1 MLDGRAFVALTC
13 LATAGGCAARLTST
27 TMYKIIG
34 ADGKEYG
41 PIPADVLKKWIAEGR
56 ANAQTKVLP
65 EGATEWVTVAQ
76 LPELVPS
83 VSAGAPMI
91 SSQMSATAGVS
102 SGSELVAGPAIGL
115 IVTAVFGFIATII
128 GVVWNLVGPQMGMN
142 QPGMDPEMQKFVTMF
157 SGTIGVI
164 SGILGFVVS
173 GLILFGALKM
183 KKCQGY
189 GWAMTASI
197 LAVIPCVSPCCLV
210 GIPIGIWALIVLSKP
225 EVKAQFH

>member
-1 MLDGRAFVALTC
+1 
-13 LATAGGCAARLTST
+13 
-27 TMYKIIG
+27 MYKIIG

-41 PIPADVLKKWIAEGR
+41 PIAADVVKKWIAEGR
-56 ANAQTKVLP
+56 ANAQTKILP
-65 EGATEWVTVAQ
+65 EGATEWLTVAQ
-76 LPELVPS
+76 VPELSGAIPTIAPAATPYAPS
-83 VSAGAPMI
+83 VSSAGGADL
-91 SSQMSATAGVS
+91 VS
-102 SGSELVAGPAIGL
+102 GPAIGL
-115 IVTAVFGFIATII
+115 IVTAALGFLATII
-128 GVVWNLVGPQMGMN
+128 GVAWNILGAGMGMN
-142 QPGMDPEMQKFVTMF
+142 QPGMDPEMQRFVTMF
-157 SGTIGVI
+157 SGTMGVI

-183 KKCQGY
+183 KKCQSY